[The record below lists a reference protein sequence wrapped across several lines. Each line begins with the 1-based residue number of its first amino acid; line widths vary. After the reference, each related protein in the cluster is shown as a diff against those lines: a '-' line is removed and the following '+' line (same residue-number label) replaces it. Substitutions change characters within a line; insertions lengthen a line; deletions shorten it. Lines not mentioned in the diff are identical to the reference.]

1 MKMYLLTPPHKMPND
16 PVRVS
21 SFTSRYEYHPKSQK
35 EAERHAILMK
45 AIKDLARA
53 HYAGNLAAAAKR
65 AAAHIGHIAS
75 YQTHANPTVSH
86 RMRSN
91 QRWLK
96 KEYYPESARGVSR
109 TMRK

>member
-1 MKMYLLTPPHKMPND
+1 MPTH
-16 PVRVS
+16 VS

-35 EAERHAILMK
+35 ETERHAILMK

-53 HYAGNLAAAAKR
+53 HYAGNVTAAAKR
-65 AAAHIGHIAS
+65 AAAHIGRIAS
-75 YQTHANPTVSH
+75 YQTHANPLVSH

-96 KEYYPESARGVSR
+96 REYYPESAKAVTPRR
-109 TMRK
+109 RK

>member
-1 MKMYLLTPPHKMPND
+1 MPKD
-16 PVRVS
+16 KDGKEKIDVS

-35 EAERHAILMK
+35 DAERHAILMK

-53 HYAGNLAAAAKR
+53 HYAGDVAAAAKR

-75 YQTHANPTVSH
+75 YQTHANPLVSR

-91 QRWLK
+91 QHWLK
-96 KEYYPESARGVSR
+96 DEYYPESAKALTRR
-109 TMRK
+109 RRK

>member
-1 MKMYLLTPPHKMPND
+1 MPKD
-16 PVRVS
+16 KYGKEKIDVS

-53 HYAGNLAAAAKR
+53 HYAGDVAAAAKR

-75 YQTHANPTVSH
+75 YQTHANPLVSH

-91 QRWLK
+91 QRFLK
-96 KEYYPESARGVSR
+96 KEYYPESARTLTRSTR
-109 TMRK
+109 MRKK